1 MDTEALLR
9 GEDYEELR
17 ESIIIFLCRFDP
29 FKKGIPWY
37 TVTRTCIEDRDVFID
52 DGALVKI
59 FNCTAYEKV
68 ENTSLQAFLKYVQ
81 NNRAESDF
89 TRRIADM
96 VEAQKEL
103 EATKKVYFTWSL
115 HDQDVRK
122 HGREE
127 GREEAKIEDVR
138 NMLEDNLPVEK
149 IAQYTGL
156 TIKEVQT
163 LADNQPLKT
172 VHGL

>member
-1 MDTEALLR
+1 M
-9 GEDYEELR
+9 
-17 ESIIIFLCRFDP
+17 
-29 FKKGIPWY
+29 K
-37 TVTRTCIEDRDVFID
+37 RTCIEDRDVFID
-52 DGALVKI
+52 DGAIVKI

-68 ENTSLQAFLKYVQ
+68 ANTSLQAFLKYVQ

-115 HDQDVRK
+115 HDHDVRK

-127 GREEAKIEDVR
+127 GREEAKIEAAR
-138 NMLEDNLPVEK
+138 KLLAMGLGTHEQIAEAEGLPLEK
-149 IAQYTGL
+149 I
-156 TIKEVQT
+156 EE
-163 LADNQPLKT
+163 LAAEMQI
-172 VHGL
+172 HS